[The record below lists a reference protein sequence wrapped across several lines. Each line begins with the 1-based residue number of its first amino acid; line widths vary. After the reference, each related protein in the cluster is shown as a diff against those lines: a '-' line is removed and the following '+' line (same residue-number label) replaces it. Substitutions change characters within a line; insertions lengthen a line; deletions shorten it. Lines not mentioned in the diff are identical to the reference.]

1 MITYIAAAG
10 VNEVISTGPAI
21 LERIIVGADVGSS
34 VIEVSDSKD
43 DGDGDVK
50 VYLAGSALSGVYE
63 VRAEFRNGITV
74 DITLQSNVS
83 FVWRPIAA

>member
-10 VNEVISTGPAI
+10 TDKVISTKPAI

-34 VIEVSDSKD
+34 IIEVSDSAT

-50 VYLAGSALSGVYE
+50 ILLSGSALSGVYE
-63 VRAEFRNGITV
+63 VRAEFRNGITA

-83 FVWRPIAA
+83 FVWRPMAA